1 MIIQASS
8 NQILHKE
15 KNKLLSLQKLRPI
28 RKSKLITKLTDKLTI
43 AMCLNLQT
51 K

>member
-15 KNKLLSLQKLRPI
+15 KNKLFSLQKLRHI
-28 RKSKLITKLTDKLTI
+28 RKSKLIAKLIDRLTI
-43 AMCLNLQT
+43 AMCLNL
-51 K
+51 